1 MTNAEKQQEALSR
14 ALASHS
20 LSNYAAIFTGFADK
34 GITDIRP
41 RENVFTFQAWKAKG
55 RQVRAGQH
63 GVKICTYV
71 PMTNRQTAED
81 RVSDTKPNTFRRPRM
96 VTVFHV
102 SQTDAIT

>member
-41 RENVFTFQAWKAKG
+41 RENVFTFQA
-55 RQVRAGQH
+55 
-63 GVKICTYV
+63 
-71 PMTNRQTAED
+71 
-81 RVSDTKPNTFRRPRM
+81 
-96 VTVFHV
+96 
-102 SQTDAIT
+102 

>member
-1 MTNAEKQQEALSR
+1 MTNAETQQEALRR

-55 RQVRAGQH
+55 RQVQKGQH

-71 PMTNRQTAED
+71 PMTTKQTEA
-81 RVSDTKPNTFRRPRM
+81 SDTKPNTYRRPRM

-102 SQTDAIT
+102 SQTDAI